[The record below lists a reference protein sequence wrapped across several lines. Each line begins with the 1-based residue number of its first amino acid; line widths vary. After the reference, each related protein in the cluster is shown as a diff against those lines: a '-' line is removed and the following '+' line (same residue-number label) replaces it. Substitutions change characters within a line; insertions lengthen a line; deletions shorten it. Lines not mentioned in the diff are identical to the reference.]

1 MSKAM
6 LIVLLLGAIGC
17 DPNIVD
23 AVSAPATVPE
33 PEPEPEPEP
42 MSPLQTSL
50 IHRYSFDGE
59 GKVALD
65 SKGAAHGPLVAVSL
79 PGNGTLPLAGARS
92 GQYVDLP
99 NGIVSGLSEATFEAW
114 LTWNG
119 GGAWQRIFDFGSS
132 TGGEDMPA
140 SGSTYLFLTTASSA
154 DALPS
159 LLPSLRVAYSLN
171 GVSDETTCYGPLGF
185 PIGIATHVVVVIDPA
200 KESMALY
207 QDGSLV
213 DDCPFT
219 RPLSAIDDVNNWLG
233 HSNFSADVDLDGT
246 YDEFRIYSAALTAAQ
261 VADSFSAGP
270 DAKP

>member
-6 LIVLLLGAIGC
+6 LIVLLLGAVGC
-17 DPNIVD
+17 DPNVID
-23 AVSAPATVPE
+23 AVSAPPVVADPDPMTDPV
-33 PEPEPEPEP
+33 P

-59 GKVALD
+59 GTMALD
-65 SKGAAHGPLVAVSL
+65 PKGAAHGLVLGTTL

-99 NGIVSGLSEATFEAW
+99 NRIVSGLSDATFEAW

-119 GGAWQRIFDFGSS
+119 GGSWQRIFDFGSS
-132 TGGEDMPA
+132 TGGEDVAA
-140 SGSTYLFLTTASSA
+140 SGVSYLFLTTASSA

-171 GVSDETTCYGPLGF
+171 GVSEEETCYSQQGF
-185 PIGIATHVVVVIDPA
+185 PIGVPTHVAVVINPA
-200 KESMALY
+200 AESMALY
-207 QDGSLV
+207 QDGALIQDCSLV
-213 DDCPFT
+213 H
-219 RPLSAIDDVNNWLG
+219 PLSAIDDVNNWLG

-246 YDEFRIYSAALTAAQ
+246 YDEFRIYGAALTAEQ
-261 VADSFSAGP
+261 LADSFSAGP
-270 DAKP
+270 NAKP